1 VSAFAFSI
9 DASEGRARVGR
20 LRLTHGEVR
29 TPAFMPVG
37 TQGAVKAVSPGE
49 LRACGAEIVLA
60 NTYHLFLRPGHEVVA
75 ELGGL
80 RRFMGW
86 DGPILTDSGGFQV
99 FSLASLAR
107 VDEDGVE
114 FRSHLD
120 GSAQRLTPE
129 RSMEVQAAL
138 GSDVAMV
145 LDVCPPATAAKEEIA
160 AAVER
165 TTRWARRSK
174 ESYHGAGVAFGIVQ
188 GGTHADLREASAAAI
203 RELDFAGYAIG
214 GVSVGEP
221 EGAIDQATR
230 LTTPLLPDDRPRYL
244 MGVGRP
250 RDLVLAVD
258 AGVDLF
264 DCVMPTRNARNGFL
278 FTSQGAVR
286 IKRSEHRRDPAP
298 LDRACPCEACT
309 RFSRAYLRHLFVS
322 GEILAARLHTM
333 HNLTYYFGLMR
344 RMREA
349 IAEGTFAGF
358 RDAFLAS
365 PEAVSVVEEPA
376 D

>member
-1 VSAFAFSI
+1 VSEFAFSL
-9 DASEGRARVGR
+9 DAADGRARLGR
-20 LRLTHGEVR
+20 LHLAHGVVR
-29 TPAFMPVG
+29 TPAFLPVG
-37 TQGAVKAVSPGE
+37 TQGAVKAVSPHE
-49 LRACGAEIVLA
+49 LSACGAEIVLA
-60 NTYHLFLRPGHEVVA
+60 NTYHLFLRPGAEIVA

-80 RRFMGW
+80 HRFMSW

-99 FSLASLAR
+99 FSLAGLAR
-107 VDEDGVE
+107 IDEDGVE

-120 GSAQRLTPE
+120 GSTRRLTPE
-129 RSMEVQAAL
+129 GSMEVQAAL

-145 LDVCPPATAAKEEIA
+145 LDECPPATAPKEAIA

-174 ESYHGAGVAFGIVQ
+174 DAYRGPGVAFGIVQ
-188 GGTHADLREASAAAI
+188 GGTYPDLREASAKAMQA
-203 RELDFAGYAIG
+203 LDFAGYAIG

-221 EGAIDQATR
+221 AGAIDTATR
-230 LTTPLLPDDRPRYL
+230 ITAPLLPADRPRYL

-264 DCVMPTRNARNGFL
+264 DCVMPTRNARNGWL
-278 FTSQGAVR
+278 FTSCGPVR

-298 LDRACPCEACT
+298 LDPACPCETCT
-309 RFSRAYLRHLFVS
+309 RFSRAYLRHLYVS
-322 GEILAARLHTM
+322 GEILAARLHTI
-333 HNLTYYFGLMR
+333 HNLTYYLGLMR

-349 IAEGTFAGF
+349 IAASAFAQF
-358 RDAFLAS
+358 RDAFLAG
-365 PEAVSVVEEPA
+365 PEAATSVEEV
-376 D
+376 DD